1 MAEDVEGARG
11 GEFSGDFDARDEAE
25 AELGGFGGGF
35 RQAVAGV
42 VVGEGDG
49 GELRGGGGLHELG
62 GGEGAVG
69 GGGMGVK
76 IDVGH

>member
-1 MAEDVEGARG
+1 MAAM
-11 GEFSGDFDARDEAE
+11 
-25 AELGGFGGGF
+25 
-35 RQAVAGV
+35 
-42 VVGEGDG
+42 
-49 GELRGGGGLHELG
+49 RGGGGLHELG